1 MQATD
6 LPSLDR
12 AASRLLDSDDTR
24 RIIERLRGEIGQSI
38 EPFVWASLDL
48 ERVRDVLPAHIQSA
62 WIFVLREGVWSGAH
76 YHPNSVQHMIV
87 VEGRGRSRIAGEER
101 VMTGFGDARRTAEQR
116 WQVIPA
122 RVPHEFLP
130 EGSDMVVISFHTCAA
145 HELEEFDVGTGR
157 SRLYE
162 PRG

>member
-1 MQATD
+1 MPATD
-6 LPSLDR
+6 LSSLDR
-12 AASRLLDSDDTR
+12 AASRLLASDDTR
-24 RIIERLRGEIGQSI
+24 RIIERLRGELGHAI

-48 ERVRDVLPAHIQSA
+48 EPARDLLPALIQSA
-62 WIFVLREGVWSGAH
+62 WIFVLREGVWSRAH

-87 VEGRGRSRIAGEER
+87 VEGRGRSRIAGVER
-101 VMTGFGDARRTAEQR
+101 VMAGFGDERMAAEQR
-116 WQVIPA
+116 WQVIPE

-145 HELEEFDVGTGR
+145 HELEEIEAGSGR
-157 SRLYE
+157 SRLYQ